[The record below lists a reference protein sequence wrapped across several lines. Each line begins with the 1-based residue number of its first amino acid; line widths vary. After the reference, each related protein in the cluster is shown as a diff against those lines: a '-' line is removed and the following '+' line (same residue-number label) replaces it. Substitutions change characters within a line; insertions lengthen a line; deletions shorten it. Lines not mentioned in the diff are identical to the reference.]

1 MCARSII
8 DNIGG
13 LTNTMVYIGY
23 CTDSDV
29 YVFAKEN
36 AMLGDRSTIEVKA
49 TCLSQAIERARQH
62 FFGMA

>member
-1 MCARSII
+1 
-8 DNIGG
+8 
-13 LTNTMVYIGY
+13 MVYIGY